1 MRQRGSV
8 QSNVKV
14 AVGTRLGTFTSFSV
28 GMDESEVPFFEV
40 KSAGQVEVGENG
52 IQQVPRYLDAVGHNA
67 TTASSI
73 LAGTSL
79 VKVSVL
85 EKDGGVQLPVASV
98 GMAITIVKASTN
110 ASGLDNFR
118 IYPDNMASINGQAI
132 GVHLDVSSTTKVVT
146 CIAFDMSSWIC
157 TKQHANGGGSEGG
170 KLEST
175 TIGIESPASS
185 LFNSDGGR

>member
-1 MRQRGSV
+1 MEYSKSEIFRCRWAQR
-8 QSNVKV
+8 
-14 AVGTRLGTFTSFSV
+14 
-28 GMDESEVPFFEV
+28 DD
-40 KSAGQVEVGENG
+40 G
-52 IQQVPRYLDAVGHNA
+52 IV
-67 TTASSI
+67 I

-79 VKVSVL
+79 IKVSIL
-85 EKDGGVQLPVASV
+85 EKDGGVQLPVANV
-98 GMAITIVKASTN
+98 GMEITIVKTSTN

-146 CIAFDMSSWIC
+146 CIAFDMFSWIC

-185 LFNSDGGR
+185 RFSTATVEGELLVRKKQASYSTGTKEMPYMTF